1 MRVLVVSHNV
11 FSRTES
17 MGKTLS
23 GYFNGFNNT
32 DVAQFYIHPEV
43 PKRSDICTKY
53 FRITD
58 IDAIKSI
65 ITRKC
70 GEEFS
75 IRDNDYNENNLITD
89 NVKVA
94 KIYQKSRSRTPFTYF
109 VRNLIWS
116 LSAWNSKKLKKWL
129 NDFAP
134 EAVFFASGDY
144 AFMYKIALKIAKERK
159 IPLYVSCMDDYYFY
173 NKNAD
178 KFGGKIMHKYLMKH
192 VNKTMTYATAI
203 FSICD
208 KMTEDYSELLKVPT
222 YTLHTGTS
230 NDKPLAQDSK
240 SSKISYIGNLGYNR
254 HLQLVNIGKALLK
267 VQSDN
272 KPSYIDVYSAEERE
286 EVLSLL
292 NPENGINF
300 HGKISAEEVK
310 KVMADSMILIHTES
324 FDKSIRK
331 TVAYSVSTKIAD
343 SLASGTC
350 LMAYGPAEVAS
361 ISYLKD
367 NNAAFCI
374 DENDDL
380 VSKLKT
386 IINNEE
392 LRSMYVNKALE
403 LANRNH
409 NMLDNSRKI
418 ISVLTQNQ
426 ALVNSQSFSEK
437 QCKGGRHES
446 FTS

>member
-1 MRVLVVSHNV
+1 MRILVVSHNV
-11 FSRTES
+11 FSKTES

-23 GYFNGFNNT
+23 GYFDCFKNA
-32 DVAQFYIHPEV
+32 DIVQFYIHPKV
-43 PKRSDICTKY
+43 PTRSDICTKY

-89 NVKVA
+89 NLKVT

-109 VRNLIWS
+109 ARNFIWS
-116 LSAWNSKKLKKWL
+116 LSAWNNKKFKKWL
-129 NDFAP
+129 DDFAP

-173 NKNAD
+173 NKNSD
-178 KFGGKIMHKYLMKH
+178 KFGGKIMHKYLMKY

-208 KMTEDYSELLKVPT
+208 KMTKDYSELFKIPT

-230 NDKPLAQDSK
+230 IDKPFAKNSK
-240 SSKISYIGNLGYNR
+240 SNKISYIGNLGYNR
-254 HLQLVNIGKALLK
+254 HLQLVSIGRALLK

-300 HGKISAEEVK
+300 HGRISAEEVK

-324 FDKSIRK
+324 FDKSIRQ

-350 LMAYGPAEVAS
+350 LMAYGPSEVAS

-380 VSKLKT
+380 VSKLRT
-386 IINNEE
+386 IIDSEE
-392 LRSMYVNKALE
+392 LRSMYVNNALE
-403 LANRNH
+403 LANKNH
-409 NMLDNSRKI
+409 NMLDNSVKV

-426 ALVNSQSFSEK
+426 ECVKSLSFSDK
-437 QCKGGRHES
+437 
-446 FTS
+446 